1 VPSQAHHPRVLEEP
15 RSRHH
20 CPPAFCR
27 PDARRMG
34 QTAARSGRLP
44 DPRLGGRGP
53 AKPFRGCM
61 GHRAGRKPG
70 DVTPA
75 RAPAPCGGWWPPRR
89 RTGSPAHAARGTA
102 SSRLRRLASLST
114 TPAARDPHQC
124 RRGRGLRSAH
134 RVRDLQPGQHPR
146 TRCRRVGG
154 RPAGQVGD
162 GAAGPGDRRLRAG
175 PSARAS
181 ADRPD
186 PLPRQTV
193 ATGRA
198 GFLGPPH
205 RDRGRGRRRAPGSA
219 RRVGN
224 TRISARQAVAKRPG
238 GQRIRVAS

>member
-1 VPSQAHHPRVLEEP
+1 MVPPSLSAVVWAIGPVANRAMSP
-15 RSRHH
+15 
-20 CPPAFCR
+20 
-27 PDARRMG
+27 
-34 QTAARSGRLP
+34 LP
-44 DPRLGGRGP
+44 
-53 AKPFRGCM
+53 
-61 GHRAGRKPG
+61 GHRLRAAAGGHRGEGP
-70 DVTPA
+70 
-75 RAPAPCGGWWPPRR
+75 
-89 RTGSPAHAARGTA
+89 GSPAHAARGTA

-205 RDRGRGRRRAPGSA
+205 RDRGRGRRRAPDSA